1 MGMSLTSRRP
11 SEKVLDLLDEL
22 RFRLKDPH
30 DIIDLAILLTVLS
43 YDMITIFEKMEIKE
57 FLDKWTTILK
67 RNIEELGGD

>member
-1 MGMSLTSRRP
+1 LSSIEHRP

-22 RFRLKDPH
+22 RFRLKDPN

-43 YDMITIFEKMEIKE
+43 YDMINIFEKMEIKE
-57 FLDKWTTILK
+57 FLDKWTTVLK